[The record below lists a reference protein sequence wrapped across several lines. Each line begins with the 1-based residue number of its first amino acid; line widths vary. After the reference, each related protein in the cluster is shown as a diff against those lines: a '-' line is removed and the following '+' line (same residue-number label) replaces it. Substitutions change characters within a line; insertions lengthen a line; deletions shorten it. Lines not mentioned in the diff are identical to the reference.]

1 MIFRSRARLVEVL
14 NSINPHSFRHSGIRD
29 AVEYE
34 CCVLIAFVVS
44 SILRE
49 RYQLNAVEISNFEE
63 VCRALDH
70 AHLRDLFINAIPYL
84 ENGALS

>member
-29 AVEYE
+29 VVEYE
-34 CCVLIAFVVS
+34 WCVLLAVVVS
-44 SILRE
+44 SMLHQ
-49 RYQLNAVEISNFEE
+49 RYQLNAVEIRNLEE
-63 VCRALDH
+63 VCRELDH
-70 AHLRDLFINAIPYL
+70 AHLRDLLINAIPYL